1 MADYTPIFTGGA
13 FPYTMQAAATITGG
27 QIVQTTG
34 AGTVSPTSAASAT
47 VIGVAAHDAA
57 SGAKVT
63 VWPID
68 GVTHELTST
77 GTIAVGDGI
86 TSAAGGAATTGVVAT
101 VAAAGQL
108 LGIATTAATGGA
120 LVRFQGRG

>member
-1 MADYTPIFTGGA
+1 MADYTPVFTGGC

-27 QIVQTTG
+27 TFVSTTG
-34 AGTVSPTSAASAT
+34 AGTVSPSGAASAT

-63 VWPID
+63 VWPLD
-68 GVTHELTST
+68 GVTHEMTST
-77 GTIAVGDGI
+77 GTIAVSDGI
-86 TSAAGGAATTGVVAT
+86 QTGAAGVAATAVVAT
-101 VAAAGQL
+101 AAAAGTL
-108 LGIATTAATGGA
+108 VGIATTGATGGA